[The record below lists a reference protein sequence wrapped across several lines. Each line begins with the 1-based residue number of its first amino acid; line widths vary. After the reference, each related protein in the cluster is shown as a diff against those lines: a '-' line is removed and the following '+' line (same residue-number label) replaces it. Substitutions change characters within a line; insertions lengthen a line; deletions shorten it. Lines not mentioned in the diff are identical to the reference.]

1 MKKEKIAGKIGKS
14 VIYVLLSVV
23 ALIWMYPFIWMISA
37 SLKTQSEFFAS
48 GLSLIPES
56 LNFDNYV
63 RAWNNANFAVY
74 FKNSIIVTVSVV
86 VIVLLSTS
94 AAGYVMG
101 RYVFVGKKLVM
112 GIFMASI
119 TIPLVF
125 TVIPIYELLK
135 EMGLEQN
142 LLGLI
147 LAEAGGG
154 HVIFLMLFSSFYG
167 GLPKELE
174 EAATIDGS
182 GFMKTYSSIM
192 FPLAKPIMAT
202 VVIMQFIWTWNSFL
216 LPLIVTLSKP
226 EMRTLAVGLY
236 ALRGENV
243 VDWTGIAAGACI
255 AVLPIILIFVCLQ
268 KYFVDGVAGA
278 VIFKLFKEVFYH
290 EKENCSISYGWS
302 DGSVSSWLWPKRERR
317 RLRRKRAGNNF

>member
-1 MKKEKIAGKIGKS
+1 MKKDKISGKFGKGI
-14 VIYVLLSVV
+14 IYILLSAV
-23 ALIWMYPFIWMISA
+23 ALVWIYPFVWMITA
-37 SLKTQSEFFAS
+37 SLKDQDEFFAS
-48 GLSLIPES
+48 GLSLIPKS

-63 RAWNNANFAVY
+63 RAWNNANFGVY

-86 VIVLLSTS
+86 VIVLLATS

-101 RYVFVGKKLVM
+101 RYAFVGKKLIM

-142 LLGLI
+142 LVGLI

-167 GLPKELE
+167 GIPKELE

-216 LPLIVTLSKP
+216 LPLIVTLSRP
-226 EMRTLAVGLY
+226 ELRTLAVGLY

-255 AVLPIILIFVCLQ
+255 AVLPIILIFICLQ

-278 VIFKLFKEVFYH
+278 VK
-290 EKENCSISYGWS
+290 S
-302 DGSVSSWLWPKRERR
+302 
-317 RLRRKRAGNNF
+317 

>member
-1 MKKEKIAGKIGKS
+1 MKKVGKS
-14 VIYVLLSVV
+14 IIYILLAVV
-23 ALIWMYPFIWMISA
+23 AFVWVYPFIWMITA
-37 SLKTQSEFFAS
+37 SLKTQDEFFAS
-48 GLSLIPES
+48 GLGLIPKS
-56 LNFDNYV
+56 LNFENYV
-63 RAWNNANFAVY
+63 RAWNNANFGVY

-86 VIVLLSTS
+86 VIVLLATS

-101 RYVFVGKKLVM
+101 RYAFVGKKLIM

-135 EMGLEQN
+135 EMGLESN

-182 GFMKTYSSIM
+182 GFMKTYTSIM

-226 EMRTLAVGLY
+226 ELRTLAVGLY

-255 AVLPIILIFVCLQ
+255 AVLPIIIIFICLQ

-278 VIFKLFKEVFYH
+278 VK
-290 EKENCSISYGWS
+290 S
-302 DGSVSSWLWPKRERR
+302 
-317 RLRRKRAGNNF
+317 

>member
-1 MKKEKIAGKIGKS
+1 MKKVGKS
-14 VIYVLLSVV
+14 IIYILLAVV
-23 ALIWMYPFIWMISA
+23 AFVWVYPFIWMITA
-37 SLKTQSEFFAS
+37 SLKTQDEFFAS
-48 GLSLIPES
+48 GLSLIPKS
-56 LNFDNYV
+56 LNFENYV
-63 RAWNNANFAVY
+63 RAWNNANFGVY

-86 VIVLLSTS
+86 VIVLLATS

-101 RYVFVGKKLVM
+101 RYAFVGKKLIM

-135 EMGLEQN
+135 EMGLESN

-167 GLPKELE
+167 SLPKELE

-182 GFMKTYSSIM
+182 GFMKTYTSIM

-226 EMRTLAVGLY
+226 ELRTLAVGLY

-255 AVLPIILIFVCLQ
+255 AVLPIIIIFICLQ

-278 VIFKLFKEVFYH
+278 VK
-290 EKENCSISYGWS
+290 S
-302 DGSVSSWLWPKRERR
+302 
-317 RLRRKRAGNNF
+317 

>member
-1 MKKEKIAGKIGKS
+1 MKKVGKS
-14 VIYVLLSVV
+14 IIYILLAVV
-23 ALIWMYPFIWMISA
+23 AFVWVYPFIWMITA
-37 SLKTQSEFFAS
+37 SLKTQDEFFAS
-48 GLSLIPES
+48 GLSLIPKS
-56 LNFDNYV
+56 LNFENYV
-63 RAWNNANFAVY
+63 RAWNNANFGVY

-86 VIVLLSTS
+86 VIVLLATS

-101 RYVFVGKKLVM
+101 RYAFVGKKLIM

-135 EMGLEQN
+135 EMGLESN

-216 LPLIVTLSKP
+216 YPLILSVNQPKIRTLS
-226 EMRTLAVGLY
+226 VGLY
-236 ALRGENV
+236 SFQGENIV
-243 VDWTGIAAGACI
+243 EWGSIAAGACI
-255 AVLPIILIFVCLQ
+255 TILPMLLLFVTFQ
-268 KYFVDGVAGA
+268 KYFIQGISGA
-278 VIFKLFKEVFYH
+278 VKE
-290 EKENCSISYGWS
+290 
-302 DGSVSSWLWPKRERR
+302 
-317 RLRRKRAGNNF
+317 

>member
-1 MKKEKIAGKIGKS
+1 M
-14 VIYVLLSVV
+14 
-23 ALIWMYPFIWMISA
+23 
-37 SLKTQSEFFAS
+37 
-48 GLSLIPES
+48 SLIPKS

-63 RAWNNANFAVY
+63 RAWNNANFGVY

-86 VIVLLSTS
+86 VIVLLATS

-101 RYVFVGKKLVM
+101 RYTFVGKKLTM

-135 EMGLEQN
+135 E
-142 LLGLI
+142 
-147 LAEAGGG
+147 
-154 HVIFLMLFSSFYG
+154 
-167 GLPKELE
+167 
-174 EAATIDGS
+174 AATIDGS
-182 GFMKTYSSIM
+182 GFLKTYSSIM

-216 LPLIVTLSKP
+216 LPLIVTLSRP
-226 EMRTLAVGLY
+226 ELRTLAVGLY

-255 AVLPIILIFVCLQ
+255 AVLPIILIFICLQ
-268 KYFVDGVAGA
+268 RYFVDGVAGA
-278 VIFKLFKEVFYH
+278 VK
-290 EKENCSISYGWS
+290 S
-302 DGSVSSWLWPKRERR
+302 
-317 RLRRKRAGNNF
+317 

>member
-1 MKKEKIAGKIGKS
+1 MNKEKITGKIGRGI
-14 VIYVLLSVV
+14 IYAILAVV
-23 ALIWMYPFIWMISA
+23 AMVWIYPFIWMITA
-37 SLKTQSEFFAS
+37 SLKTQDEFFAS
-48 GLSLIPES
+48 GLSLIPKS

-63 RAWNNANFAVY
+63 RAWNNANFGVY

-86 VIVLLSTS
+86 VIVLLATS

-101 RYVFVGKKLVM
+101 RYAFVGKNLIM

-154 HVIFLMLFSSFYG
+154 HVIFLMLFSSFYSG
-167 GLPKELE
+167 IPKELE

-216 LPLIVTLSKP
+216 LPLIVTLSRP

-255 AVLPIILIFVCLQ
+255 AVLPIILIFICLQ

-278 VIFKLFKEVFYH
+278 VK
-290 EKENCSISYGWS
+290 S
-302 DGSVSSWLWPKRERR
+302 
-317 RLRRKRAGNNF
+317 

>member
-1 MKKEKIAGKIGKS
+1 MKREKIAGKFGRSI
-14 VIYVLLSVV
+14 VYVLLSVV
-23 ALIWMYPFIWMISA
+23 ALIWIYPFIWMITA
-37 SLKTQSEFFAS
+37 SLKTQDEFFAS
-48 GLSLIPES
+48 GLSLIPKS
-56 LNFDNYV
+56 LNFENYV
-63 RAWNNANFAVY
+63 RAWNNANFGVY

-86 VIVLLSTS
+86 VIVLLATS

-101 RYVFVGKKLVM
+101 RYAFVGKKLIM

-167 GLPKELE
+167 GIPKELE

-182 GFMKTYSSIM
+182 GFLKTYSSIM

-216 LPLIVTLSKP
+216 LPLIVTLSRR
-226 EMRTLAVGLY
+226 ELRTLAVGLY

-255 AVLPIILIFVCLQ
+255 AVLPIILIFICLQ
-268 KYFVDGVAGA
+268 RYFVDGVAGA
-278 VIFKLFKEVFYH
+278 VK
-290 EKENCSISYGWS
+290 S
-302 DGSVSSWLWPKRERR
+302 
-317 RLRRKRAGNNF
+317 

>member
-1 MKKEKIAGKIGKS
+1 MKREKIAGKFGRSI
-14 VIYVLLSVV
+14 VYVLLSVV
-23 ALIWMYPFIWMISA
+23 ALIWIYPFIWMITA
-37 SLKTQSEFFAS
+37 SLKTQDEFFAS
-48 GLSLIPES
+48 GLSLIPKS
-56 LNFDNYV
+56 LNFENYV
-63 RAWNNANFAVY
+63 RAWNNANFGVY

-86 VIVLLSTS
+86 VIVLLATS
-94 AAGYVMG
+94 AGYVMG
-101 RYVFVGKKLVM
+101 RYAFVGKKLIM

-167 GLPKELE
+167 GIPKELE

-182 GFMKTYSSIM
+182 GFLKTYSSIM

-216 LPLIVTLSKP
+216 LPLIVTLSRP
-226 EMRTLAVGLY
+226 ELRTLAVGLY

-255 AVLPIILIFVCLQ
+255 AVLPIILIFICLQ
-268 KYFVDGVAGA
+268 RYFVDGVAGA
-278 VIFKLFKEVFYH
+278 VK
-290 EKENCSISYGWS
+290 S
-302 DGSVSSWLWPKRERR
+302 
-317 RLRRKRAGNNF
+317 

>member
-1 MKKEKIAGKIGKS
+1 MKREKIAGKFGRSI
-14 VIYVLLSVV
+14 VYVLLSVV
-23 ALIWMYPFIWMISA
+23 ALIWIYPFIWMITA
-37 SLKTQSEFFAS
+37 SLKTQDEFFAS
-48 GLSLIPES
+48 GLSLIPKS
-56 LNFDNYV
+56 LNFENYV
-63 RAWNNANFAVY
+63 RAWNNANFGVY

-86 VIVLLSTS
+86 VIVLLATS

-101 RYVFVGKKLVM
+101 RYAFVGKKLIM

-147 LAEAGGG
+147 QAEAGGG

-167 GLPKELE
+167 GIPKELE

-182 GFMKTYSSIM
+182 GFLKTYSSIM

-216 LPLIVTLSKP
+216 LPLIVTLSRP
-226 EMRTLAVGLY
+226 ELRTLAVGLY

-255 AVLPIILIFVCLQ
+255 AVLPIILIFICLQ
-268 KYFVDGVAGA
+268 RYFVDGVAGA
-278 VIFKLFKEVFYH
+278 VK
-290 EKENCSISYGWS
+290 S
-302 DGSVSSWLWPKRERR
+302 
-317 RLRRKRAGNNF
+317 

>member
-1 MKKEKIAGKIGKS
+1 MKREKIAGKFGRSI
-14 VIYVLLSVV
+14 VYVLLSVV
-23 ALIWMYPFIWMISA
+23 ALFWIYPFIWMITA
-37 SLKTQSEFFAS
+37 SLKTQDEFFAS
-48 GLSLIPES
+48 GLSLIPKS
-56 LNFDNYV
+56 LNFENYV
-63 RAWNNANFAVY
+63 RAWNNANFGVY

-86 VIVLLSTS
+86 VIVLLATS

-101 RYVFVGKKLVM
+101 RYAFVGKKLIM

-167 GLPKELE
+167 GIAKELE

-182 GFMKTYSSIM
+182 GFLKTYSSIM

-216 LPLIVTLSKP
+216 LPLIVTLSRP
-226 EMRTLAVGLY
+226 ELRTLAVGLY

-255 AVLPIILIFVCLQ
+255 AVLPIILIFICLQ
-268 KYFVDGVAGA
+268 RYFVDGVAGA
-278 VIFKLFKEVFYH
+278 VK
-290 EKENCSISYGWS
+290 S
-302 DGSVSSWLWPKRERR
+302 
-317 RLRRKRAGNNF
+317 

>member
-1 MKKEKIAGKIGKS
+1 MKKVGKS
-14 VIYVLLSVV
+14 IIYILLAVV
-23 ALIWMYPFIWMISA
+23 AFVWVYPFIWMITA
-37 SLKTQSEFFAS
+37 SLKTQDEFFAS
-48 GLSLIPES
+48 GLSLIPKS
-56 LNFDNYV
+56 LNFENYV
-63 RAWNNANFAVY
+63 RAWNNANFGVY

-86 VIVLLSTS
+86 VIVLLATS

-101 RYVFVGKKLVM
+101 RYAFVGKKLIM

-135 EMGLEQN
+135 EMGLESN

-154 HVIFLMLFSSFYG
+154 HIIFLMLFSSFYG

-182 GFMKTYSSIM
+182 GFMKTYTSIM

-226 EMRTLAVGLY
+226 ELRTLAVGLY

-255 AVLPIILIFVCLQ
+255 AVLPIIIIFICLQ

-278 VIFKLFKEVFYH
+278 VK
-290 EKENCSISYGWS
+290 S
-302 DGSVSSWLWPKRERR
+302 
-317 RLRRKRAGNNF
+317 

>member
-1 MKKEKIAGKIGKS
+1 MKREKIAGKFGRSI
-14 VIYVLLSVV
+14 VYVLLSVV
-23 ALIWMYPFIWMISA
+23 ALIWIYPFIWMITA
-37 SLKTQSEFFAS
+37 SLKTQDEFFAS
-48 GLSLIPES
+48 GLSLIPKS
-56 LNFDNYV
+56 LNFENYV
-63 RAWNNANFAVY
+63 RAWNNANFGVY

-86 VIVLLSTS
+86 VIVLLATF

-101 RYVFVGKKLVM
+101 RYAFVGKKLIM

-167 GLPKELE
+167 GIPKELE

-182 GFMKTYSSIM
+182 GFLKTYSSIM

-216 LPLIVTLSKP
+216 LPLIVTLSRP
-226 EMRTLAVGLY
+226 ELRTLAVGLY

-255 AVLPIILIFVCLQ
+255 AVLPIILIFICLQ
-268 KYFVDGVAGA
+268 RYFVDGVAGA
-278 VIFKLFKEVFYH
+278 VK
-290 EKENCSISYGWS
+290 S
-302 DGSVSSWLWPKRERR
+302 
-317 RLRRKRAGNNF
+317 

>member
-1 MKKEKIAGKIGKS
+1 MKREKIAGKFGRSI
-14 VIYVLLSVV
+14 VYVLLSVV
-23 ALIWMYPFIWMISA
+23 ALIWIYPFIWMITA
-37 SLKTQSEFFAS
+37 SLKTQDEFFAS
-48 GLSLIPES
+48 GLSLIPKS
-56 LNFDNYV
+56 LNFENYV
-63 RAWNNANFAVY
+63 RAWNNANFGVY

-86 VIVLLSTS
+86 VIVLLATS

-101 RYVFVGKKLVM
+101 RYAFVGKKLIM

-167 GLPKELE
+167 GIPKELE

-182 GFMKTYSSIM
+182 GFLKTYSSIM

-216 LPLIVTLSKP
+216 LPLIVTLSRP
-226 EMRTLAVGLY
+226 QLRTLAVGLY

-255 AVLPIILIFVCLQ
+255 AVLPIILIFICLQ
-268 KYFVDGVAGA
+268 RYFVDGVAGA
-278 VIFKLFKEVFYH
+278 VK
-290 EKENCSISYGWS
+290 S
-302 DGSVSSWLWPKRERR
+302 
-317 RLRRKRAGNNF
+317 

>member
-1 MKKEKIAGKIGKS
+1 MKREKIAGKFGRSI
-14 VIYVLLSVV
+14 VYVLLSVV
-23 ALIWMYPFIWMISA
+23 ALIWIYPFIWMITA
-37 SLKTQSEFFAS
+37 SLKTQDEFFAS
-48 GLSLIPES
+48 GLSLIPKS
-56 LNFDNYV
+56 LNFENYV
-63 RAWNNANFAVY
+63 RAWNNANFGVY

-86 VIVLLSTS
+86 VIVLLATS

-101 RYVFVGKKLVM
+101 RYAFVGKKLIM

-154 HVIFLMLFSSFYG
+154 QVIFLMLFSSFYG
-167 GLPKELE
+167 GIPKELE

-182 GFMKTYSSIM
+182 GFLKTYSSIM

-216 LPLIVTLSKP
+216 LPLIVTLSRP
-226 EMRTLAVGLY
+226 ELRTLAVGLY

-255 AVLPIILIFVCLQ
+255 AVLPIILIFICLQ
-268 KYFVDGVAGA
+268 RYFVDGVAGA
-278 VIFKLFKEVFYH
+278 VK
-290 EKENCSISYGWS
+290 S
-302 DGSVSSWLWPKRERR
+302 
-317 RLRRKRAGNNF
+317 

>member
-1 MKKEKIAGKIGKS
+1 MKREKIAGKFGRSI
-14 VIYVLLSVV
+14 VYVLLSVV
-23 ALIWMYPFIWMISA
+23 ALIWIYPFIWMITA
-37 SLKTQSEFFAS
+37 SLKTQDEFLAS
-48 GLSLIPES
+48 GLSLIPKS
-56 LNFDNYV
+56 LNFENYV
-63 RAWNNANFAVY
+63 RAWNNANFGVY

-86 VIVLLSTS
+86 VIVLLATS

-101 RYVFVGKKLVM
+101 RYAFVGKKLIM

-167 GLPKELE
+167 GIPKELE

-182 GFMKTYSSIM
+182 GFLKTYSSIM

-216 LPLIVTLSKP
+216 LPLIVTLSRP
-226 EMRTLAVGLY
+226 ELRTLAVGLY

-255 AVLPIILIFVCLQ
+255 AVLPIILIFICLQ
-268 KYFVDGVAGA
+268 RYFVDGVAGA
-278 VIFKLFKEVFYH
+278 VK
-290 EKENCSISYGWS
+290 S
-302 DGSVSSWLWPKRERR
+302 
-317 RLRRKRAGNNF
+317 

>member
-1 MKKEKIAGKIGKS
+1 MKREKIAGKFGRSI
-14 VIYVLLSVV
+14 VYVLLSVV
-23 ALIWMYPFIWMISA
+23 ALIWIYPFIWMITA
-37 SLKTQSEFFAS
+37 SLKTQDEFFAS
-48 GLSLIPES
+48 GLSLIPKS
-56 LNFDNYV
+56 LNFENYV
-63 RAWNNANFAVY
+63 RAWNNANFGVY

-86 VIVLLSTS
+86 VIVLLATS

-101 RYVFVGKKLVM
+101 RYAFVGKKLIM

-154 HVIFLMLFSSFYG
+154 HVIFLKLFSSFYG
-167 GLPKELE
+167 GIPKELE

-182 GFMKTYSSIM
+182 GFLKTYSSIM

-216 LPLIVTLSKP
+216 LPLIVTLSRP
-226 EMRTLAVGLY
+226 ELRTLAVGLY

-255 AVLPIILIFVCLQ
+255 AVLPIILIFICLQ
-268 KYFVDGVAGA
+268 RYFVDGVAGA
-278 VIFKLFKEVFYH
+278 VK
-290 EKENCSISYGWS
+290 S
-302 DGSVSSWLWPKRERR
+302 
-317 RLRRKRAGNNF
+317 